1 MLFSHCPGGQEPA
14 TPHSDRPR
22 QGAGGEGSGCLP
34 YSKFASVWRSLQGP
48 NSQDEKATV
57 PRAPSLYPMSTHIF
71 SLPQGTP
78 PGTSPP
84 IRDYKEGLVQ
94 GPTAKQQSYWGW
106 SLMEPSLP
114 SPKDETP
121 RPCTNMGPMAGMLS
135 LVGSLGD
142 SLTGGSPRSR
152 VKGIRG
158 LDKLTGSIW
167 VTN

>member
-1 MLFSHCPGGQEPA
+1 M
-14 TPHSDRPR
+14 
-22 QGAGGEGSGCLP
+22 
-34 YSKFASVWRSLQGP
+34 
-48 NSQDEKATV
+48 
-57 PRAPSLYPMSTHIF
+57 
-71 SLPQGTP
+71 
-78 PGTSPP
+78 
-84 IRDYKEGLVQ
+84 Q